1 MHDIKFIRDNF
12 ETFKKK
18 IANRNNSTKI
28 DNILLIDKKNRKLI
42 QEKETLEKEKKEISK
57 SKDKNMFAKSKEIS
71 LKIKTL
77 SDEQSKTKI
86 ELDSLLSSI
95 PNIPNDIV
103 PVGSDENSN
112 KVIEVKGDIK
122 LKSYNAKSHYE
133 LGEKLGMLDFDLA
146 SKTSGS
152 RFVFIKDKLAMMERA
167 ISNFMLDI
175 HTLKNGYKEISPPL
189 LASENTMFGT
199 GQLPKFENDQ
209 FEIKLDKIDERKF
222 LIPTAEVILTNMVK
236 NQILKLKDLPLR
248 FVASTPCFR
257 KEAGSYGKD
266 TKGMIRQHQFYK
278 VELVSIVENNQCLEE
293 LERMTNCATMILDKL
308 KLPYRK
314 IILCSGDMGF
324 SAEKTYDI
332 EVWLPSEKKYREI
345 SSCSSCG
352 TFQARR
358 MNSRYKNANNEN
370 VFTGTLNGSGLA
382 VGRTLIAIMENYQQD
397 DGTIIVP
404 EALRPYMDN
413 MEKISPISSWE
424 SELFGIKNFIS

>member
-112 KVIEVKGDIK
+112 KVIEVKGDVK
-122 LKSYNAKSHYE
+122 PKSYNAKSHYE

-175 HTLKNGYKEISPPL
+175 HTFKNGYKEISPPL

-413 MEKISPISSWE
+413 MEKISPISS
-424 SELFGIKNFIS
+424 